1 MRGSVGMNNKMKFLC
16 VPVLLVHAAGFQI
29 VDHFEDYD
37 PFLGGKLRLQRLCG
51 DQQEKLL
58 LFSKLLT
65 ILKII
70 IHLLGKV
77 EPPNIRWRATRE
89 IIFDTA

>member
-37 PFLGGKLRLQRLCG
+37 PFWGGQAAPP
-51 DQQEKLL
+51 
-58 LFSKLLT
+58 
-65 ILKII
+65 KIM
-70 IHLLGKV
+70 
-77 EPPNIRWRATRE
+77 RRSTRE
-89 IIFDTA
+89 IASVFQVVDHFEDYYPFVGES